1 MQESPVMSM
10 VEKIGSTNYELL
22 RLLRNFDEQFAWSQ
36 FLDIYNPMIR
46 NFCCDRD
53 LKPNE
58 VDEVLSLVYS
68 RLVAF
73 FSKSDL
79 RIHTTFRGFLAKVI
93 ENEINGFLKRK
104 KLDQWIPLDDI
115 ATNAE
120 PYELSKY
127 DREKLDE
134 LEISLSGRL
143 VFIAMVIETVR
154 THVSERTWEIFWD
167 YAVLNHSVGE
177 VASRYDVSKSTVFK
191 YRHRVSNMA
200 EKVAN
205 KKSHG

>member
-1 MQESPVMSM
+1 MSI

-36 FLDIYNPMIR
+36 FLEIYNPMIR
-46 NFCCDRD
+46 NCCRSRG

-68 RLVAF
+68 RLVVF

-104 KLDQWIPLDDI
+104 QLDQLIPLDDI
-115 ATNAE
+115 AANAE
-120 PYELSKY
+120 PYQLSQH

-134 LEISLSGRL
+134 LEMSLSGRL
-143 VFIAMVIETVR
+143 VFIAKVIETVR
-154 THVSERTWEIFWD
+154 SRVSERTWKIFWD
-167 YAVLNHSVGE
+167 YAVLNHTVGE
-177 VASRYDVSKSTVFK
+177 VASRYNVSKSTVFK

-200 EKVAN
+200 EKIAN

>member
-1 MQESPVMSM
+1 MSI

-22 RLLRNFDEQFAWSQ
+22 RLLKNFDEQFAWSQ

-46 NFCCDRD
+46 NFCSRRD

-104 KLDQWIPLDDI
+104 QLDEWIPLDDI
-115 ATNAE
+115 DLNAQ
-120 PYELSKY
+120 PYQLSQH

-143 VFIAMVIETVR
+143 VFIATVFETVR
-154 THVSERTWEIFWD
+154 SRVNERTWKIFWD
-167 YAVLNHSVGE
+167 YSVLNHSVGE
-177 VASRYDVSKSTVFK
+177 VASRYDVSKSGVQ
-191 YRHRVSNMA
+191 VS
-200 EKVAN
+200 
-205 KKSHG
+205 SSCFQHGRKGRE

>member
-1 MQESPVMSM
+1 MRESPPMSI

-22 RLLRNFDEQFAWSQ
+22 RLLKNFDEQFAWSQ

-46 NFCCDRD
+46 NFCSGRD

-68 RLVAF
+68 RLVSF

-93 ENEINGFLKRK
+93 ENEINGFLKCK
-104 KLDQWIPLDDI
+104 QLNEWIPLDDI
-115 ATNAE
+115 AANAE
-120 PYELSKY
+120 SYQLSQH

-134 LEISLSGRL
+134 LEMSLNGRL
-143 VFIAMVIETVR
+143 VFIATVIETVR
-154 THVSERTWEIFWD
+154 SRVNERTWKIFWD

-200 EKVAN
+200 ETVAN